1 VPAPWFACWDAL
13 VDLVLPRVCLGCAAS
28 GPPLCPACRPGAV
41 LHSAQAGVPTVAAG
55 AYETAL
61 RRAVLAYKE
70 RGRRDLGG
78 ALADLLA
85 GCVTELGPPPGA
97 VLVPIPSSPRAA
109 RERGGDHVLRLS
121 RKLAAR
127 TGLPV
132 AGGVLRLGRAVRD
145 SAGLSTSER
154 AVNLAGAM
162 CARPPAGRAVPP
174 FDRDFARHP
183 GRSIP
188 AVLVDDVVTTGATLG
203 EASRALRAAGW
214 AVEGAVVVAATALRR
229 ARSGQP
235 ARSGL

>member
-1 VPAPWFACWDAL
+1 MPAAWFACWDAL
-13 VDLVLPRVCLGCAAS
+13 LDLVLPRVCLGCAAP
-28 GPPLCPACRPGAV
+28 GPALCPACRPGTV
-41 LHSAQAGVPTVAAG
+41 LRPAQAGVPTVAAG
-55 AYETAL
+55 SYEDAL

-70 RGRRDLGG
+70 RGRRDLCGV
-78 ALADLLA
+78 LADLLA
-85 GCVTELGPPPGA
+85 DCLTELGPPPEA
-97 VLVPIPSSPRAA
+97 MLVPVPSSPRAA

-121 RKLAAR
+121 RKLAVR

-132 AGGVLRLGRAVRD
+132 ADGVLRLGRAVRD

-162 CARPPAGRAVPP
+162 LARPPVGRAAPP
-174 FDRDFARHP
+174 FEGHRAGHP

-203 EASRALRAAGW
+203 EAARALRAAGW
-214 AVEGAVVVAATALRR
+214 AVQGAVVVAATELRR

-235 ARSGL
+235 ARSGP